1 MMSVTVLAVGKLK
14 EKFFQEAVDEY
25 TKRLGGYCKFQLI
38 QLKEETVGNHPS
50 PTEVTQAM
58 EKEAQRIL
66 EKIPPRA
73 TVVAL
78 CVEGKGISSTALS
91 QVLTTCKESS
101 NPHLVWVIGGSFGLA
116 PEIKALAKMKIS
128 MSAMTFP
135 HHLARVML
143 LEQIYRGFKIEEG
156 SSYHK

>member
-1 MMSVTVLAVGKLK
+1 MMSVTILAVGKVK
-14 EKFFQEAVDEY
+14 EKFYQDAVDEY
-25 TKRLGGYCKFQLI
+25 TKRLGGYCKFNIL
-38 QLKEETVGNHPS
+38 QLKEETIGNAPS
-50 PTEVTQAM
+50 PAEIQQAL
-58 EKEAQRIL
+58 EKEGTRIL

-78 CVEGKGISSTALS
+78 CVEGKGISSHDMATMITS
-91 QVLTTCKESS
+91 CKEGS
-101 NPHLVWVIGGSFGLA
+101 NPHLICLIGGSYGLW
-116 PEIKALAKMKIS
+116 EEVKKQSQKRIS

-143 LEQIYRGFKIEEG
+143 LEQLYRGFKIEEG